1 MMFGTRAVNHKINRL
16 LEIVLRAW
24 LNDETLT
31 FKSNDT
37 TIHIKHSI
45 FTVFST
51 LIMKEVFHTWFSSS
65 DLWVSL
71 DGTFKK

>member
-37 TIHIKHSI
+37 TIHVKHSI
-45 FTVFST
+45 STVFST
-51 LIMKEVFHTWFSSS
+51 LITKEVFHTWFSSS
-65 DLWVSL
+65 NLWVSL
-71 DGTFKK
+71 DDTFKK